1 MLTANNAAFKFW
13 LYCKSYSFITE
24 FFSSYHTA
32 GYMHGTKFKQ
42 LFHARSQIAI
52 AHSVEVIEG
61 EKVKVLSK
69 VTGQDVKL
77 VQHSKYTDTHGDS
90 FNPTFEIMCFKQKD
104 TKKAEILLFGK
115 AAGLKEILHVTQLCP
130 QNLNKII
137 LSHYRVWFTQKKNIT
152 FFSNGL
158 CSQEFP
164 ELTLTAS
171 RPLTFLY
178 SPLLMSLRLNSG
190 SPAILLSRSRAKL
203 LT

>member
-1 MLTANNAAFKFW
+1 MIAAQTMLTANNAAFKFW

-90 FNPTFEIMCFKQKD
+90 FNPTFEIMCFKQKN

-137 LSHYRVWFTQKKNIT
+137 LSHYRV
-152 FFSNGL
+152 
-158 CSQEFP
+158 
-164 ELTLTAS
+164 
-171 RPLTFLY
+171 
-178 SPLLMSLRLNSG
+178 
-190 SPAILLSRSRAKL
+190 
-203 LT
+203 